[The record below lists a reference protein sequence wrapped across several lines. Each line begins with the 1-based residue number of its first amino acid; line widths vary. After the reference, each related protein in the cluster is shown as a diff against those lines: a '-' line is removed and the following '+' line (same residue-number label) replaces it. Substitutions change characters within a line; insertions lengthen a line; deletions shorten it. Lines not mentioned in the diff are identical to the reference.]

1 MADGRDVASEQ
12 LKRWQSQRG
21 SQVPPGSTTG
31 ASGAAERG
39 SRAVRPGRRAAS
51 RPASRCARGTV
62 RARGPRL
69 GGTAASW
76 VVVLLAQAPRCL
88 ALAASAGQGWGWSVP
103 GHGLG
108 AAVSAVGWLGSGV
121 LLSRAIELGE
131 NRIRGWHRP
140 RGTLSGV
147 WRRVYRVGL
156 GWGVG
161 WNHVNNNRGRCLPK
175 AECVPECSA
184 MGVSA
189 APVGCHSFSANPC
202 ASLLLGICCQKYVYG
217 IKRSFCWLNRM
228 AALLSMGGCHSS
240 HCS

>member
-1 MADGRDVASEQ
+1 VLSRTVADDISCIPYLHKFRKSIVLVSYDVDEHYAFYLFS
-12 LKRWQSQRG
+12 RNIFG

-62 RARGPRL
+62 RARGPRP

-76 VVVLLAQAPRCL
+76 VVVLLAQAPCCL

-131 NRIRGWHRP
+131 NRIRG
-140 RGTLSGV
+140 
-147 WRRVYRVGL
+147 
-156 GWGVG
+156 
-161 WNHVNNNRGRCLPK
+161 
-175 AECVPECSA
+175 
-184 MGVSA
+184 
-189 APVGCHSFSANPC
+189 
-202 ASLLLGICCQKYVYG
+202 
-217 IKRSFCWLNRM
+217 
-228 AALLSMGGCHSS
+228 
-240 HCS
+240 

>member
-62 RARGPRL
+62 RARGPRP
-69 GGTAASW
+69 GGPAASRA
-76 VVVLLAQAPRCL
+76 VVLLARAPRCS
-88 ALAASAGQGWGWSVP
+88 ALAASAGKGWGWGWSVP

-131 NRIRGWHRP
+131 NRIRG
-140 RGTLSGV
+140 
-147 WRRVYRVGL
+147 
-156 GWGVG
+156 
-161 WNHVNNNRGRCLPK
+161 
-175 AECVPECSA
+175 
-184 MGVSA
+184 
-189 APVGCHSFSANPC
+189 
-202 ASLLLGICCQKYVYG
+202 
-217 IKRSFCWLNRM
+217 
-228 AALLSMGGCHSS
+228 
-240 HCS
+240 